1 MAFFTGNMN
10 GVGCVVRTG
19 ALAATLQGFKCPQ
32 WLSRLLHHLLP
43 SMELRDQYDLLQHE
57 VAELRKRLLEAESE
71 LRITRHAFESQDG
84 ILVTDA
90 NNIILKVNS
99 AFTRLTGYRQDEVLG
114 MTPSLLKSGR
124 QDASFYRRMWNE
136 LREHHYW
143 QGEVWDKRKDGTIY
157 PKLLTIRAITD
168 DRNHIINYI
177 ATFSDVSQQKEA
189 KENIYRLAFYDPLT
203 QLPNRR
209 LLMDRL
215 SLALV
220 NSQKNKTY
228 GAIFFID
235 LDNFKTLNDT
245 KGHDFGD
252 LLLTEVSSRLRSS
265 VRQHDMVARFG
276 GDEFLVVLEDISA
289 DEQLATQGALR
300 VAEKVCQAISHTYE
314 LKGYRYH
321 CTASIGISILSG
333 EDNIHEI
340 LRRADTAMY
349 HAKQTGRN
357 TYCLFDPHMQEM
369 IERKAGLEADLRM
382 AVSQNQLLLYY
393 QIQVDAEQRAYGA
406 EVLLR
411 WLHPVRGLVP
421 PAQFISL
428 AEETGLI
435 LPIGHYVL
443 SAACQQ
449 LKAWERHE
457 NTRDLV
463 LSVNIS
469 IRQLCQE
476 DFVKQIRDIL
486 EATKINPAR
495 LKIEL
500 TESLIMEGTS
510 DNAQKMLELQQLG
523 IHFAMDDFGTGYSS
537 LVHLKRLPLNQLKI
551 DRSFVG
557 NIVHNA
563 NDAVIVKA
571 IIAMAAALDLQ
582 VIAEGVETREQ
593 MEMLRQY
600 GCTAFQG
607 YLFSKP
613 LPLEEF
619 HGLLH

>member
-1 MAFFTGNMN
+1 
-10 GVGCVVRTG
+10 
-19 ALAATLQGFKCPQ
+19 
-32 WLSRLLHHLLP
+32 
-43 SMELRDQYDLLQHE
+43 MELRDQCELLQHE
-57 VAELRKRLLEAESE
+57 VAELRKRLLKAESE

-99 AFTRLTGYRQDEVLG
+99 AFTRLTGYRQDEVVG

-124 QDASFYRRMWNE
+124 QDALFYRRMWNE

-168 DRNHIINYI
+168 DRSHIINYI

-220 NSQKNKTY
+220 NSQQNKTY

-265 VRQHDMVARFG
+265 VRQNDMVARFG
-276 GDEFLVVLEDISA
+276 GDEFLVVLEDISG

-321 CTASIGISILSG
+321 CTASVGISILSG

-349 HAKQTGRN
+349 QAKQTGRN
-357 TYCLFDPHMQEM
+357 TSCLFDPHMQEM

-393 QIQVDAEQRAYGA
+393 QVQVDAEQHAYGA

-443 SAACQQ
+443 SAACRQ

-457 NTRDLV
+457 HTRNLV

-500 TESLIMEGTS
+500 TESLVMEGTS

-607 YLFSKP
+607 YLFSRP

-619 HGLLH
+619 QGLLH

>member
-1 MAFFTGNMN
+1 MAFFTGNMSRL
-10 GVGCVVRTG
+10 GMCTC
-19 ALAATLQGFKCPQ
+19 ALAATLQDFKCPQ
-32 WLSRLLHHLLP
+32 WLNRLRRYLLP
-43 SMELRDQYDLLQHE
+43 CRELENQYDLLRQE
-57 VAELRKRLLEAESE
+57 VADLRKRLREAESE
-71 LRITRHAFESQDG
+71 LRVTRHTFESQDG

-99 AFTRLTGYRQDEVLG
+99 AFTRLTGYRQDEVVG

-124 QDASFYRRMWNE
+124 QDATFYRRMWNE
-136 LREHHYW
+136 LREYHYW

-157 PKLLTIRAITD
+157 PKLLTIKAITD
-168 DRNHIINYI
+168 ERNHIVNYI

-215 SLALV
+215 SSALV

-252 LLLTEVSSRLRSS
+252 LLLTEVSSRLCSS
-265 VRQHDMVARFG
+265 VRQNDMVARFG

-289 DEQLATQGALR
+289 DEELATQGALR

-321 CTASIGISILSG
+321 CTASVGISILSG
-333 EDNIHEI
+333 EDNIHEV

-349 HAKQTGRN
+349 QAKQTGRN

-369 IERKAGLEADLRM
+369 IERKAGLAADLRT
-382 AVSQNQLLLYY
+382 AISQNQFMLYY
-393 QIQVDAEQRAYGA
+393 QVQVDAQQHAYGA

-421 PAQFISL
+421 PEQFISV

-443 SAACQQ
+443 NAACQQ
-449 LKAWERHE
+449 LKEWEQHE
-457 NTRDLV
+457 YTRDLM

-476 DFVKQIRDIL
+476 DFVEQIRDIL
-486 EATKINPAR
+486 ESTKINPAR

-500 TESLIMEGTS
+500 TESLIMEGAS
-510 DNAQKMLELQQLG
+510 DNVQKMLALQQLG

-537 LVHLKRLPLNQLKI
+537 LVHLKRLPLKQLKI

-557 NIVHNA
+557 NIVHDP

-582 VIAEGVETREQ
+582 VIAEGVETPEQ
-593 MEMLRQY
+593 MEILRQY

-613 LPLEEF
+613 LPVEEF
-619 HGLLH
+619 QGLLH